1 MQFLK
6 NLFYN
11 GDEERL
17 RMFWRVIFQTIIFG
31 VLAIPGSILLVN
43 LYSSITGASTAGGLD
58 REAFMTFVTSH
69 PPVMLL
75 NSILTG
81 LPILI
86 SVYIAARFFD
96 KRSWKNFGLHRDRYW
111 CAELKFGMLL
121 GAGLMTGIFGLE
133 LLLGWVTV
141 TDLFYSDVQMSFF
154 IAILFPLANFIFVG
168 FYEEVWARGYLLTNF
183 AQGFRWLANPK
194 VAVIIGLVISSLIF
208 GVSHASNPNATTVS
222 TIAISLVGIA
232 FLGFGYIITGS
243 LAIPIGAHITWN
255 FFQGNIFG
263 FPVSGTSIN
272 SVTLFAI
279 EQQGPELM
287 TGGNFGPES
296 GLLGIIAILAGM
308 AIMAYRT
315 QSRRGELRIVE
326 NIAESSEPGVNQG

>member
-6 NLFYN
+6 NVFYN
-11 GDEERL
+11 SDEQRL
-17 RMFWRVIFQTIIFG
+17 RMLWRVLFQTIIFG
-31 VLAIPGSILLVN
+31 ILAIPGSILLVN
-43 LYSSITGASTAGGLD
+43 LYSATTGATVSGGLD

-75 NSILTG
+75 NAVLTG

-86 SVYIAARFFD
+86 SVYVAARFFD
-96 KRSWKNFGLHRDRYW
+96 KRTWAQFGLHRDQYW

-121 GAGLMTGIFGLE
+121 GTGLMTGIFLIE

-141 TDLFYSDVQMSFF
+141 TDVFHSEVQMSFF
-154 IAILFPLANFIFVG
+154 IAILFPLVNFIFVG
-168 FYEEVWARGYLLTNF
+168 FYEEVWSRGYLLTNF

-208 GVSHASNPNATTVS
+208 GVSHASNPNATVIS
-222 TIAISLVGIA
+222 TISISLVGIA

-243 LAIPIGAHITWN
+243 LAMPIGAHITWN

-272 SVTLFAI
+272 SVTLFATR
-279 EQQGPELM
+279 QQGPELM

-308 AIMAYRT
+308 VIMAYWTR
-315 QSRRGELRIVE
+315 SRRGQLQIVE
-326 NIAESSEPGVNQG
+326 TIAEPGEPQVTQE